1 MISALSVM
9 LFAGAALA
17 AQIEIAKPGA
27 DHDRSRDEERLMTYR
42 TPEGQERPVRT
53 AEDWAMR
60 RRQIITGVE
69 KVMGELPDRSRLPPL
84 DVKIMD
90 RVERDGYVRLSITYV
105 AEEGDRVPAYL
116 LLPKDRPVGQRVP
129 AIVALH
135 GTSKYGKKLVSGEAV
150 VAQRADAKKPAR
162 TEGMFPT
169 SDTVYPN
176 NEYAKE
182 LAQRGYVVLAPDYPS
197 FGDYPYDFRKSKYAS
212 GSMKGIFNHMR
223 GVDLLQTREEVDPQ
237 RIGAIGHSLGGHNAL
252 FLGVFDERVKVIV
265 SSGGWGPFRGSQ
277 HGNKPDGW
285 DQDVYMPRI
294 RTVYQFDLDRV
305 PFDLQELV
313 AALAPRAFFSSSPVR
328 DEWFSV
334 KGVKRTEPEI
344 REVYSLLGE
353 SDAFVVRYPD
363 CDHTFPP
370 EMRREAYAFMDR
382 VLHHRPPRTGR

>member
-1 MISALSVM
+1 
-9 LFAGAALA
+9 
-17 AQIEIAKPGA
+17 
-27 DHDRSRDEERLMTYR
+27 
-42 TPEGQERPVRT
+42 
-53 AEDWAMR
+53 
-60 RRQIITGVE
+60 
-69 KVMGELPDRSRLPPL
+69 
-84 DVKIMD
+84 
-90 RVERDGYVRLSITYV
+90 
-105 AEEGDRVPAYL
+105 
-116 LLPKDRPVGQRVP
+116 
-129 AIVALH
+129 
-135 GTSKYGKKLVSGEAV
+135 
-150 VAQRADAKKPAR
+150 
-162 TEGMFPT
+162 MFPT

-182 LAQRGYVVLAPDYPS
+182 LAQRGYVVLAADYPS

-344 REVYSLLGE
+344 REVYSLLGA
-353 SDAFVVRYPD
+353 SDAFVVRIRIAIIRS
-363 CDHTFPP
+363 
-370 EMRREAYAFMDR
+370 RRRCAGKPTLSWTGFCI
-382 VLHHRPPRTGR
+382 TGRRGRAVRASPRPRGLPAAGIRSCPEDTSPLHSCLAHTLAIHKAKQAGSEWQRGPRRFTSP